1 MKKRIISIIIGCL
14 FAFSTTVFAA
24 EVNNSADSTSVPITS
39 VYTID
44 QLFHD
49 LDSELNFGSEEE
61 SGLFLLFAQERLAEA
76 GEMTEAEKAVF
87 LQKLVN
93 DYTNILE
100 QVQEEILETADEQL
114 EEVPQE
120 STEDPAEAEQESTE
134 EEDDTA
140 ESEESSTENP
150 EDEDKEDEQDK
161 EEEDDESED
170 DLEEKIEKVNY
181 TAKVV
186 KDIDIETVKLLR
198 EKGLGFG
205 QIAQVAVLAQISEK
219 SPEEIADL
227 FTGED
232 IGLGSVAK
240 QLGIHPSE
248 IKKMAEAN
256 KATKSKDIKKSKSVE
271 KLIETMRL
279 KMDEVIRE
287 KKQLIEN
294 KEAGKAKKEK
304 EEKKLIENKPAKD
317 EHKEKEEKPSKAEKT
332 NNQGNNGKGKK

>member
-24 EVNNSADSTSVPITS
+24 EVNNSADSTSVPVTS

-49 LDSELNFGSEEE
+49 LDSEFNFGSEEE
-61 SGLFLLFAQERLAEA
+61 SGLFLLFAQECLAEA

-150 EDEDKEDEQDK
+150 EDEDKED
-161 EEEDDESED
+161 DESED

-205 QIAQVAVLAQISEK
+205 QIAQVAVLAQVSEK

-227 FTGED
+227 LTGED
-232 IGLGSVAK
+232 IGLGTIAK

-248 IKKMAEAN
+248 IKKMAEA
-256 KATKSKDIKKSKSVE
+256 TKSKDIKKSRPVE

-294 KEAGKAKKEK
+294 KEASKANK
-304 EEKKLIENKPAKD
+304 EEKKLIENKPVKD
-317 EHKEKEEKPSKAEKT
+317 EQKEKEEKPSKAEKT